1 MGPTAS
7 GKTGLAVELAQDLNG
22 EIISVDSALVYRGMD
37 IGTAKPSPTE
47 MAGVPHHLIDTRD
60 PANVYSAAD
69 FRVDALHLIG
79 EISARGHL
87 PILTGGTMLYFKAL
101 KHGLAIMPQA
111 NQQIRDEISERG
123 KALGWSVIH
132 DDLAR
137 VDPKAAER
145 INRNDPQRLQRALEV
160 YLISGKSLS
169 EWQSEPLP
177 ACPVDLMELAII
189 PPNRQMLH
197 QRIETRFRQMLE
209 HGLIAEVEGLY
220 HRDDLHS
227 GLPAIKS
234 VGYRQ
239 VWAYL
244 DGDIDFE
251 TMVQKAIV
259 ATRQL
264 AKRQYTWLR
273 SWEDLRIIEAPLRTE
288 ALKILGQ
295 DSILG
300 M

>member
-7 GKTGLAVELAQDLNG
+7 GKTGLSVELAQDLNG

-60 PANVYSAAD
+60 PATAYSAAD
-69 FRVDALHLIG
+69 FRTDALRLID

-101 KHGLAIMPQA
+101 KHGLAVMPEA
-111 NQQIRDEISERG
+111 NQQIRNDISARG
-123 KALGWSVIH
+123 SALGWSVIH
-132 DDLAR
+132 DELAR
-137 VDPKAAER
+137 VDPKAAQR
-145 INRNDPQRLQRALEV
+145 INPNDGQRLQRALEV

-169 EWQSEPLP
+169 DWQSEPLP
-177 ACPVDLMELAII
+177 DCPVDLIELAIV
-189 PPNRQMLH
+189 PPDRQLLH
-197 QRIETRFRQMLE
+197 QRIEARFRLMLE
-209 HGLIAEVEGLY
+209 HGLVAEVDTLY
-220 HRDDLHS
+220 RREDLHS

-244 DGDIDFE
+244 ENEIDFE

-273 SWEDLRIIEAPLRTE
+273 SWEDLRVIEAPLRTE
-288 ALKILGQ
+288 ALKIIG
-295 DSILG
+295 
-300 M
+300 